1 MKHYIIA
8 KLKEGFKAE
17 DIAGPV
23 KNLFEGLLTLDGIH
37 GVEVKTNCVDRA
49 NRYNIMII
57 IDMEPEALERYD
69 VSEPHKAWKARY
81 GEMLESKAI
90 FDSAD

>member
-17 DIAGPV
+17 ELAGPV
-23 KNLFEGLLTLDGIH
+23 KSLFEELLPLDGIH
-37 GVEVKTNCVDRA
+37 GVEVKTNCIDRA
-49 NRYNIMII
+49 NRYSIMII
-57 IDMEPEALERYD
+57 IDMDPEALERYD
-69 VSEPHKAWKARY
+69 VSEPHKMWKAKY
-81 GEMLESKAI
+81 GDMLESKAI